1 MSATAVRASN
11 ELTGNWWAIGLR
23 ATAAFLLGIL
33 ALTLPMVTLAA
44 LVTLFGVYAIADGV
58 FAIVAA
64 VRGVR
69 RHDRWGWMLAEGIIG
84 VAAGAIAL
92 LYPAIGALAL
102 TWLLAG
108 WALATGVLEIAAAVK
123 LRKIMTG
130 EWLLLLA
137 GVASVLLAIFVAAFP
152 GVGAVLLVWWVA
164 AYALAYGAITLAL
177 AIRIKQ
183 WTRAHA

>member
-1 MSATAVRASN
+1 MTATALRASN
-11 ELTGNWWAIGLR
+11 EMTGNWWAIGLR
-23 ATAAFLLGIL
+23 AAAAFLLGIL
-33 ALTLPMVTLAA
+33 ALALPIVTLAA

-69 RHDRWGWMLAEGIIG
+69 KHERWGWMLVEGIIDI
-84 VAAGAIAL
+84 VAGAIAL

-102 TWLLAG
+102 TWLVAG
-108 WALATGVLEIAAAVK
+108 WALATGVFEIAAAIK

-137 GVASVLLAIFVAAFP
+137 GVFSVLLAILVALFP
-152 GVGAVLLVWWVA
+152 GVGAVLLVSWVA
-164 AYALAYGAITLAL
+164 AYALLYGAVTLAL

-183 WTRAHA
+183 WSRAHA